1 MFLEIAIAIFIGIIA
16 GSITGLFPGIHINLV
31 SAMLIAL
38 VAAGKFSFVAPLVLA
53 IFIVAMAITHTFID
67 YIPSVFLGAPDEDT
81 FLAVLPGHQLLR
93 DGKGYEAVVYT
104 LYGSLAAFPIILLFS
119 LIFTLFL
126 GSVYSFIQ
134 LVIPYLLLFISLY
147 LILTE
152 EEIIPSFVVFA
163 LAGIL
168 GLLTFNLSVKEPLLP
183 LLSGLFG
190 LSSLMVSIHSKTTIP
205 KQQITPF
212 RNIKLDKKDFP
223 RLISAIAIA
232 APLSSFLP
240 GIGSGHGA
248 VAGAEILGE
257 KADDKRNFL
266 FLVGAINT
274 VVMALSFVTLY
285 AIQRS
290 RTGAAV
296 AVGKLLGDFA
306 VEELFIIL
314 SAIIITSALAFIV
327 GVFLARVAAKYINK
341 INYSKISLIVI
352 IILVGV
358 NIFLSNWLG
367 ILVLIT
373 AAALGIFTIT
383 SNVRRINLMGA
394 LLIPT
399 IVFYLTL

>member
-1 MFLEIAIAIFIGIIA
+1 MIFEIAIAILLGIIA
-16 GSITGLFPGIHINLV
+16 GSISGLFPGIHINLV
-31 SAMLIAL
+31 SATLIAL
-38 VAAGKFSFVAPLVLA
+38 VAAGKFSFVEPLTLA
-53 IFIVAMAITHTFID
+53 VFIVAMALTHTFVD

-104 LYGSLAAFPIILLFS
+104 LYGSLAALPIILLFS
-119 LIFTLFL
+119 LIFALFL
-126 GSVYSFIQ
+126 SSVYSFIQ

-152 EEIIPSFVVFA
+152 EEIISSFVVFA

-168 GLLTFNLSVKEPLLP
+168 GFLTFNLPVKEPLLP

-190 LSSLMVSIHSKTTIP
+190 LSSLIVSIHSKTTIP
-205 KQQITPF
+205 KQQITSL

-223 RLISAIAIA
+223 RLLSAISLA

-257 KADDKRNFL
+257 KAEDKRNFL

-274 VVMALSFVTLY
+274 IVMALSFVTLY
-285 AIQRS
+285 TIKRS

-306 VEELFIIL
+306 IRELFIIL
-314 SAIIITSALAFIV
+314 GVIVIAGVLAFIA

-341 INYSKISLIVI
+341 INYSKISFIVI
-352 IILVGV
+352 LILVGV
-358 NIFLSNWLG
+358 NLALSNWLG

-373 AAALGIFTIT
+373 ASALGIFTIA

-399 IVFYLTL
+399 IVFYLVL